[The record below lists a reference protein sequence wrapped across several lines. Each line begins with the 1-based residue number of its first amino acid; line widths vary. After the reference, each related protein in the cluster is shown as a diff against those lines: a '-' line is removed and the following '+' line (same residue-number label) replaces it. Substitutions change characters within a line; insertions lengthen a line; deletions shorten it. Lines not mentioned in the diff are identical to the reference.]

1 MEFLYILHPDGISN
15 WYFGGV
21 NQRLTFPQ
29 TLPYWLSVRSS
40 QNQFEN
46 PHRISDENVNI
57 PLLNGT
63 NCSDKGE
70 MIEME
75 LKGFAARLLSST
87 DLTRWIRLK
96 ISETIVADAFV
107 AKYIVYTICII
118 ATIVDF
124 KGTFINDIHF
134 DAFNTITY
142 ETFFA
147 FTCEFIVNLKAICIH
162 VTVPVTFVTVC
173 VSLKVCK
180 NDCIDKYIFCGIV
193 YNKWAIKP
201 APLPYL
207 TYLRCFIIAAT
218 QKQPIGPF
226 CKYWWT
232 RTACRFKEWTLWNN
246 SKVVARSWVRTYRYQ
261 PIWISSEKYIIETIV
276 AWVKWHIIKLS
287 IQCTATLL
295 KYQFLNRDT

>member
-1 MEFLYILHPDGISN
+1 MIFTSTHSIPSPMKPSSHLH
-15 WYFGGV
+15 V
-21 NQRLTFPQ
+21 N
-29 TLPYWLSVRSS
+29 SS
-40 QNQFEN
+40 SIWRQ
-46 PHRISDENVNI
+46 
-57 PLLNGT
+57 
-63 NCSDKGE
+63 
-70 MIEME
+70 
-75 LKGFAARLLSST
+75 
-87 DLTRWIRLK
+87 
-96 ISETIVADAFV
+96 
-107 AKYIVYTICII
+107 Y
-118 ATIVDF
+118 
-124 KGTFINDIHF
+124 
-134 DAFNTITY
+134 
-142 ETFFA
+142 A
-147 FTCEFIVNLKAICIH
+147 FTWQFQSHLW
-162 VTVPVTFVTVC
+162 PSVC
-173 VSLKVCK
+173 LWRCAKMIALINIYSLVLSIT
-180 NDCIDKYIFCGIV
+180 N
-193 YNKWAIKP
+193 IKP